1 MRPPQPSPVQTPRIV
16 VLASGRG
23 SNFQALIEG
32 VADGRIHAS
41 IVRLITDNPGA
52 YAIDRAR
59 KEGIPVSVLDYQ
71 VFQDR
76 TAYESALFR
85 EIQDAGADLIILA
98 GYMRL
103 LGEPI
108 VAAFSD
114 RMINIHPALLPCFPG
129 LHAQRQALEYGV
141 KLAGCTV
148 HFVTHEM
155 DSGPI
160 IAQRCVPVGEDDN
173 EETLSE
179 RILREEH
186 ECLVEAVALFCDGRL
201 EVTGRRVRVR

>member
-1 MRPPQPSPVQTPRIV
+1 MSTPAPSPEPRNRIV

-23 SNFQALIEG
+23 SNFQALIDG
-32 VADGRIHAS
+32 VADGHIKAS
-41 IVRLITDNPGA
+41 IVRLITDNPAA

-59 KEGIPVSVLDYQ
+59 NAGIPVSVLDYP
-71 VFQDR
+71 VFPDR
-76 TAYESALFR
+76 QAYERALFR
-85 EIQDAGADLIILA
+85 EIQDAGADLVVLA

-103 LGEPI
+103 LGEQI
-108 VAAFSD
+108 VGAFSD

-141 KLAGCTV
+141 KVAGCTV
-148 HFVTHEM
+148 HFVTLEM

-160 IAQRCVPVGEDDN
+160 IIQRCVRVEEDDD
-173 EETLSE
+173 EQTLSE

-186 ECLVEAVALFCDGRL
+186 MCLVEAVALFCDGRL
-201 EVTGRRVRVR
+201 EVSGRRVCSR